1 MGTLAG
7 FRDYFML
14 TALKL
19 SLEKHIYVLTLVPY
33 LVTSAKL
40 CYPGYFLQVAG
51 KAGMVRFCFK
61 P

>member
-1 MGTLAG
+1 MGTLAD

-33 LVTSAKL
+33 HVTSAKL
-40 CYPGYFLQVAG
+40 C
-51 KAGMVRFCFK
+51 
-61 P
+61 